1 MNNNTTLAS
10 VFCVW
15 NNPRNIIEYEHDV
28 HGNVVVNEDGSYKV
42 YSSTPSFLYS
52 LTEQEVCETVLTMWV
67 NSGEGRVG
75 AVTYCISPTGLHHLH
90 MVLEVDSSHNKRFRF
105 SAVKKLFPKAHLE
118 PTRGNKQEAEDYIN
132 KEGKYMEKGEQ
143 VIAKAQVG
151 EIRGR
156 QGNRTD
162 LQGVEEMIKEGLTP
176 NEIMDTAIS
185 LRRYE
190 KIIKDAY
197 YRKRDQETPFVRPV
211 RVIYHVGESGTGKTF
226 MASQYIDDYGPD
238 SVYFCA
244 DYENGFL
251 DGYNG
256 QPILWLDEY
265 RGQLKYSVF
274 LSLLDKYKTNAHARY
289 SNVLMLW
296 NEVHITS
303 VLPPEAVY
311 SNMTNSSRYRDLD
324 TYKQLSRRIK
334 RVIYHYKD
342 GDRYCQ
348 YGENMADYKDY
359 ETLRYRAGC
368 DIFGGQFETVSQEE
382 AEKMETLFGKE

>member
-52 LTEQEVCETVLTMWV
+52 LTEQEVCETVLAMWV

-162 LQGVEEMIKEGLTP
+162 LQGVEEMIKEGMTP
-176 NEIMDTAIS
+176 NEIMDTALS

-211 RVIYHVGESGTGKTF
+211 RVIYHVGESGTGNTF

-251 DGYNG
+251 DAYNG

-274 LSLLDKYKTNAHARY
+274 LSLLDKYKTSAHARY

-324 TYKQLSRRIK
+324 TYKQLSRRI
-334 RVIYHYKD
+334 RRIIYHYKD

-368 DIFGGQFETVSQEE
+368 DIFSGQFETVSQEE
-382 AEKMETLFGKE
+382 ANKMETLFGKE